1 MNEKS
6 ILNKVRT
13 LLGLEV
19 KLETMKLSDGVS
31 MLEAD
36 AFEAGQ
42 PVFILRKT
50 NKESL
55 FLLESTS

>member
-19 KLETMKLSDGVS
+19 KFGNY
-31 MLEAD
+31 D
-36 AFEAGQ
+36 AFRRSIYA
-42 PVFILRKT
+42 
-50 NKESL
+50 
-55 FLLESTS
+55 

>member
-19 KLETMKLSDGVS
+19 KLETMN
-31 MLEAD
+31 
-36 AFEAGQ
+36 AFRRSIYA
-42 PVFILRKT
+42 
-50 NKESL
+50 
-55 FLLESTS
+55 

>member
-31 MLEAD
+31 TLEAEIGR
-36 AFEAGQ
+36 AH
-42 PVFILRKT
+42 V
-50 NKESL
+50 
-55 FLLESTS
+55 

>member
-36 AFEAGQ
+36 
-42 PVFILRKT
+42 
-50 NKESL
+50 
-55 FLLESTS
+55 LLKLVNLYLS

>member
-36 AFEAGQ
+36 VLKQ
-42 PVFILRKT
+42 VNLYL
-50 NKESL
+50 S
-55 FLLESTS
+55 